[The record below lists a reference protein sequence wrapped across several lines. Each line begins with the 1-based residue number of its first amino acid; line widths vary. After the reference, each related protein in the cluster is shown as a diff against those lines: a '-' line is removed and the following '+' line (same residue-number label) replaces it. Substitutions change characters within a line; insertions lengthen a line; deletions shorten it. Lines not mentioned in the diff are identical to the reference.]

1 MNNSNPLVS
10 VVIPCYNH
18 EQFVKDTIQSV
29 IDQNYENIELIII
42 DDGSK
47 DSSVEKIQEMVGA
60 CEQRFTRF
68 EFRSRANIGISATLN
83 ESLEWCE
90 GKYFSPIASDDQM
103 LNYKTSIQV
112 KYLETNNNSVAVFGG
127 VHLIDKN
134 NRKLEKLLSK
144 ARSYSFED
152 IIMHRHN
159 ILAPT
164 QMIRKEAIEKVGG
177 YNLKLF
183 IEDWYMWLLLSRE
196 GNIFSMN
203 EILALYRQH
212 DNNISKNLKEMQQGR
227 LEVLESFRSHPLYE
241 EALININWYNEVEW
255 FSKNK
260 SLKGFFTVFRKN
272 PKKIIILIN
281 QSLRYRY
288 KRLLK

>member
-152 IIMHRHN
+152 IIMHRHD

-177 YNLKLF
+177 YNSKLF
-183 IEDWYMWLLLSRE
+183 IEDWYMWLILSRQA
-196 GNIFSMN
+196 NLFNMN
-203 EILALYRQH
+203 EVLTLYRKH
-212 DNNISKNLKEMQQGR
+212 DGNSSKDFSQMHSGRFEVLNCFSDSEFYVEAVTNIKWLNTYEELIHIKQNRLKNISKL
-227 LEVLESFRSHPLYE
+227 
-241 EALININWYNEVEW
+241 LI
-255 FSKNK
+255 
-260 SLKGFFTVFRKN
+260 LN
-272 PKKIIILIN
+272 PKKTSKVLIKKI
-281 QSLRYRY
+281 SKGFL
-288 KRLLK
+288 